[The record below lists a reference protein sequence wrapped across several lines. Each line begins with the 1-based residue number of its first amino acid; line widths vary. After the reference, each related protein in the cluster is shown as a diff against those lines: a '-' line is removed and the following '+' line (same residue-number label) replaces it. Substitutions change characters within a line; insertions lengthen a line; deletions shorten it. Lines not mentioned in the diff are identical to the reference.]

1 MLTGDKLSLGHIV
14 LMLIR
19 GYSRHRGIIRPLVHP
34 RIVGHRKYGRY
45 ERTMVSRY
53 HGPWL
58 TRILVRTSISIQI
71 LLLILLLIHQR
82 RLRLHFLHF
91 GLLL

>member
-1 MLTGDKLSLGHIV
+1 MLTGDELSLGHIV

-19 GYSRHRGIIRPLVHP
+19 GHSRHRGIIPLVHP
-34 RIVGHRKYGRY
+34 RIVGHGKYGRY
-45 ERTMVSRY
+45 ERTMVSRN

-58 TRILVRTSISIQI
+58 TRILVRTSISKQI